1 MPKPEIPATYEGLP
15 VLTAAQS
22 QALDR
27 LATEKHGI
35 PASDLME
42 RAGEAVARETLALAG
57 KPKPSI
63 VVVCGRGSNGGDGLV
78 AARHLAH
85 EGARVTAFICPAKK
99 DSVYPELVRSNLE
112 LAREAGVK
120 VAFAGEGAGLS
131 EALASCDAAV
141 DALLGTGSAG
151 KPAGQ
156 IHHMIQELNRSKK
169 PVVAV
174 DIPSGVHPDTGYHSG
189 VFVNA
194 AVTVTFGW
202 AKRGLVTPHAQKNVG
217 RLVVADIGYPRE
229 LLGNLK
235 TGA

>member
-1 MPKPEIPATYEGLP
+1 MPKAEIPSTYEGLP

-27 LATEKHGI
+27 QATERHGI

-57 KPKPSI
+57 KPKPAV
-63 VVVCGRGSNGGDGLV
+63 VVVCGRGANGGDGLV
-78 AARHLAH
+78 AARHLALQ
-85 EGARVTAFICPAKK
+85 GARVTAFICAPKK
-99 DSVYPELVRSNLE
+99 DSEYPQLVKSNLE

-120 VAFAGEGAGLS
+120 VAEAGEGSGLS
-131 EALASCDAAV
+131 EALASCDAAI

-217 RLVVADIGYPRE
+217 KLVVADIGYPKE
-229 LLGNLK
+229 LLAAAKL
-235 TGA
+235 

>member
-1 MPKPEIPATYEGLP
+1 MPKAEIPATYEGLP
-15 VLTAAQS
+15 VLTAVQS

-27 LATEKHGI
+27 LATEKYGI
-35 PASDLME
+35 PAGDLME

-57 KPKPSI
+57 KAKPAV

-78 AARHLAH
+78 AARLLAL
-85 EGARVTAFICPAKK
+85 EGSRVTAFVCPPKK
-99 DSVYPELVRSNLE
+99 DGDYPPLVKTNLD

-120 VAFAGEGAGLS
+120 VVEAGDGSGLS
-131 EALASCDAAV
+131 EALASCDAAI

-156 IHHMIQELNRSKK
+156 IHHMIQELGRSKK

-217 RLVVADIGYPRE
+217 RLVVADIGYPRA
-229 LLGNLK
+229 LLGEAK
-235 TGA
+235 A